1 MSGVGPTPDIWSAGW
16 QHQASLAKAVE
27 EIATKVPRAT
37 LPLGLSGVASHS
49 ALRPRQIGPIEAE
62 FLAYPT
68 RVARI
73 EVLAR
78 TTKRRLRCPP
88 FSMHGH
94 RDMTLATIMMFMMVE
109 AIPSPR
115 QPIPKCRAFHYVLM
129 FVSDLARVERVVKC
143 ALSSPWPCQSKPGT
157 CFITWPSAKRTAAQR
172 RQPLPQ

>member
-1 MSGVGPTPDIWSAGW
+1 LAQHPTSGLWLAGW
-16 QHQASLAKAVE
+16 QHRLSPAGAVE
-27 EIATKVPRAT
+27 EIATKVPRDGA
-37 LPLGLSGVASHS
+37 PRARRFVQVASHS

-94 RDMTLATIMMFMMVE
+94 HDMTLATIMMFMMFMMVE

-115 QPIPKCRAFHYVLM
+115 QPIPKCRAFHHVLL
-129 FVSDLARVERVVKC
+129 FVSDLARVERVAKC
-143 ALSSPWPCQSKPGT
+143 AVSSPSCQSKPGT
-157 CFITWPSAKRTAAQR
+157 CFIT
-172 RQPLPQ
+172 